1 MGKES
6 GISWTHATYNPW
18 WGCVKV
24 SEACDRCYAETWSKK
39 LKLDVWGKDAPRRFF
54 GEKHWNEP
62 RVWNRAAEKEGIRK
76 RVFCASM
83 ADVFEK
89 HADLDPWRE
98 KLWKLIEETPS
109 LDWLL
114 LTKRTSLATDMVPS
128 SWAGGWPKNVW
139 AGTTTENQHWY
150 DQRVPVLMKIPAAIH
165 WLSMEPLLSA
175 VDLHLDAMEGKKPD
189 WFIVGGESG
198 VGSRPMEAGWITS
211 LRSQVETHGK
221 AFFFKQK
228 GEILAKAMGCKAK
241 KGDEPSEW
249 PVEFNVQNFPKVA

>member
-6 GISWTHATYNPW
+6 GIAWTNATFNPW

-24 SEACDRCYAETWSKK
+24 SEACDRCYAETWAKK
-39 LKLDVWGKDAPRRFF
+39 MKSDVWGKDAPRRFF

-62 RVWNRAAEKEGIRK
+62 RVWNRAAEKAGVRK

-89 HADLDPWRE
+89 REELDPWRE
-98 KLWKLIEETPS
+98 KLWKLIEETPW

-114 LTKRTSLATDMVPS
+114 LTKRTALATQMVPS
-128 SWAGGWPKNVW
+128 SWAGGWPAHVW

-150 DQRVPVLMKIPAAIH
+150 DQRVPSLMKIPARIH
-165 WLSMEPLLSA
+165 WLSLEPLLSS
-175 VDLHLDAMEGKKPD
+175 VDLHLDTMEMKKPD

-211 LRSQVETHGK
+211 IRAQAEKHGK

-228 GEILAKAMGCKAK
+228 GEILAKAMGCSAK
-241 KGDEPSEW
+241 KGDDPSEW
-249 PVEFNVQNFPKVA
+249 PAEFRIQEFPKVA